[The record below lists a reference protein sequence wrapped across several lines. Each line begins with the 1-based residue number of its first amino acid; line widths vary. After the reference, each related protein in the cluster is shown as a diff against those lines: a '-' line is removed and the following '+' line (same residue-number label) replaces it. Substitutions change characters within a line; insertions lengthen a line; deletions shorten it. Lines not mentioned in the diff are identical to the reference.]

1 MRILADLNWV
11 EGLGGGNEG
20 KNTLAIAVAVC
31 NKHLTED
38 ETYESSFQ
46 LKLVC
51 YVRVGLIVIT
61 MTAMI
66 ERDTSYY
73 SQGFYIHCFIS

>member
-1 MRILADLNWV
+1 MRV
-11 EGLGGGNEG
+11 
-20 KNTLAIAVAVC
+20 KNTLAIDVAFC
-31 NKHLTED
+31 NKHLMED
-38 ETYESSFQ
+38 ETYGSIFQ

-61 MTAMI
+61 MAAMI
-66 ERDTSYY
+66 ERDTSSY

>member
-1 MRILADLNWV
+1 M
-11 EGLGGGNEG
+11 
-20 KNTLAIAVAVC
+20 
-31 NKHLTED
+31 ED

-61 MTAMI
+61 MAAMI